1 MPKARPK
8 SLSRITSLGFP
19 AWPWSCSDTST
30 FLTRLCSAPA
40 REKGTF
46 SNFLKST
53 GVQTHPEQSCGTWEA
68 SDKNPNMGKGR
79 NREADGW
86 ISYNPS
92 FPPAQDTSCNP
103 RDVPVPAGAQEC
115 QPWIPDQF
123 FLLSYQG
130 ASTTFLPCI
139 LMEIFT
145 ASSKIS
151 Q

>member
-68 SDKNPNMGKGR
+68 TDKNPNMGKGR

-115 QPWIPDQF
+115 QPWIPTMDTRPVF
-123 FLLSYQG
+123 PALLPRGIHNIPALHSHGDFHCQ
-130 ASTTFLPCI
+130 
-139 LMEIFT
+139 
-145 ASSKIS
+145 